1 MVGELLAYVQE
12 LYLYLWKNIALKAK
26 RVIANDMIF
35 ELSDHLYNRV
45 VFLLIAI

>member
-35 ELSDHLYNRV
+35 ELSDHLSKV